1 MPEAIA
7 VKFDN
12 GPKLHFI
19 EVSDEKPELGSKCI
33 VEVRRGQ
40 ELAVVRVVDTVS
52 EHVIGKFV
60 RTANNE
66 DIKVYN
72 KNREL
77 AEKLK
82 WFLKAKARELCKSA
96 KIISLEF
103 NMDRSLLTVNYS
115 SKGRVPYGQLAKEV
129 KQFVDSRIDFVHVG
143 PRDQTRILG
152 TLGLCGSGAC
162 SNTWMQGFNAVSI
175 RLARDQQLPLNP
187 DKISGNCGRLMCS
200 LQFEHSMYVELLK
213 DMPRKGALACHHD
226 GNCGLV
232 SKIHPLKQTVEIYS
246 NGKLLEYPSSE
257 LQVKDSGVASNKR
270 LNKDSEDYS

>member
-12 GPKLHFI
+12 GPKLHYVSI
-19 EVSDEKPELGSKCI
+19 SDEKPELGSKCI

-40 ELAVVRVVDTVS
+40 ELAQVRAIGVEA
-52 EHVIGKFV
+52 EHTIGQFV
-60 RTANNE
+60 RSANDE
-66 DIKVYN
+66 DIANYN
-72 KNREL
+72 KNLKL
-77 AEKLK
+77 AEELK

-129 KQFVDSRIDFVHVG
+129 KRFVDSKIDFVHVG

-213 DMPRKGALACHHD
+213 DMPRKGALACHQD

-246 NGKLLEYPSSE
+246 NGKLLEYPSNE
-257 LQVKDSGVASNKR
+257 LRVKESGVSSNKR
-270 LNKDSEDYS
+270 LAKDREDYS